1 MTTRTLRILPCLAA
15 LTVACTLADA
25 MRSSRP
31 PAYAVRPAGAAG
43 GAAAND
49 PLFEGEPGRTR
60 RRLSS

>member
-49 PLFEGEPGRTR
+49 PLFEG
-60 RRLSS
+60 